1 MSRPRL
7 PQTPSRYRLL
17 YSADGLA
24 MTVSIAWLY
33 PCSVR
38 AGALPVS
45 AALTLQAENGNAMQP
60 SPSRSNS
67 QAPPPHT
74 THVPAFET
82 SFPEHPQ
89 DRQPPPAQQA
99 QQPQQPPAQPAG
111 GSNPFGASAF
121 GAKAFP
127 GPPGQP
133 PARTASS
140 GAFALPATPAPSLAT
155 GASSEVP
162 GFPQTLPTA
171 GEKQSLL
178 LLLIPHVSWL
188 SF

>member
-1 MSRPRL
+1 
-7 PQTPSRYRLL
+7 
-17 YSADGLA
+17 
-24 MTVSIAWLY
+24 
-33 PCSVR
+33 
-38 AGALPVS
+38 
-45 AALTLQAENGNAMQP
+45 MQP

-67 QAPPPHT
+67 QPPPPHT

-89 DRQPPPAQQA
+89 ERRPSPAQLTQQA
-99 QQPQQPPAQPAG
+99 QQPQQPPTQPAG

-155 GASSEVP
+155 GASSEAP

-171 GEKQSLL
+171 GQKRSLL